1 MAAPVL
7 IEPSDLVTGIV
18 GRQRGRLAGFSTDDL
33 GDGLRRKVRTDGG
46 QSRQI
51 ATERARLT

>member
-1 MAAPVL
+1 VL
-7 IEPSDLVTGIV
+7 IEPGDLVTGIV
-18 GRQRGRLAGFSTDDL
+18 GRQRGRRAGFSTDDL